1 MKTTKD
7 TPTFRSLIEQ
17 LVRRHDAYKV
27 FAAFTH
33 MTACALAHG
42 TREPEYLDEAKRWER
57 DELEI
62 FSHALG
68 ALIMEMEARPFTD
81 LLGGHYMDLALSHK
95 GQQWNG
101 EFHTPQPIC
110 ELMARVIAG
119 DTPPPDEGPITLC
132 EPACGAGAM
141 ILAYAQ
147 ALPADARRRLR
158 VTAIDISKVACDMC
172 FINTTLWGIPTE
184 VIHGDTLRMEFR
196 ASWRNI
202 HWIFRGNLHLLA
214 GLADN
219 GHAETTDAPQ
229 ADTAAKMPNLAKAVI
244 VSAAEGQGQPPSRQ
258 KTEQIKAALGQQMMD
273 FS

>member
-1 MKTTKD
+1 MKTKEQ
-7 TPTFRSLIEQ
+7 PTFRSLIEQ

-27 FAAFTH
+27 FAAFTN
-33 MTACALAHG
+33 MAACALAHG
-42 TREPEYLDEAKRWER
+42 TRETEYLDEAKRWER

-68 ALIMEMEARPFTD
+68 ALVAEMEAQPFTD

-101 EFHTPQPIC
+101 EFHTPKTIC
-110 ELMARVIAG
+110 ELMARVVAG
-119 DTPPPDEGPITLC
+119 DTPPPGDGPITLC

-147 ALPADARRRLR
+147 ALPPDARRRLR
-158 VTAIDISKVACDMC
+158 VTAIDIGKTACDMC
-172 FINTTLWGIPTE
+172 FINTTLWGIPAE
-184 VIHGDTLRMEFR
+184 VIHGDTLRMKFF

-202 HWIFRGNLHLLA
+202 HWIFRGNLHLFA
-214 GLADN
+214 GLAAAPGED
-219 GHAETTDAPQ
+219 GAPQ
-229 ADTAAKMPNLAKAVI
+229 PDHAASMANLTKTVMA
-244 VSAAEGQGQPPSRQ
+244 SAAEEQGRPPSSE
-258 KTEQIKAALGQQMMD
+258 KAEQIKTALGQQTFD

>member
-1 MKTTKD
+1 
-7 TPTFRSLIEQ
+7 
-17 LVRRHDAYKV
+17 
-27 FAAFTH
+27 
-33 MTACALAHG
+33 
-42 TREPEYLDEAKRWER
+42 
-57 DELEI
+57 
-62 FSHALG
+62 
-68 ALIMEMEARPFTD
+68 
-81 LLGGHYMDLALSHK
+81 
-95 GQQWNG
+95 
-101 EFHTPQPIC
+101 
-110 ELMARVIAG
+110 MARVIAG
-119 DTPPPDEGPITLC
+119 NTPPPDEGPITLC

-214 GLADN
+214 GLADSGN
-219 GHAETTDAPQ
+219 AEASDAPQ
-229 ADTAAKMPNLAKAVI
+229 ADHAATMPNLAKAVI
-244 VSAAEGQGQPPSRQ
+244 VSAAEGQGQPPSKQ
-258 KTEQIKAALGQQMMD
+258 KTEQIKAALGQQAFD

>member
-17 LVRRHDAYKV
+17 LMRRHDAYKV

-42 TREPEYLDEAKRWER
+42 TREPEYLDEAKRWEQH
-57 DELEI
+57 ELEI

-68 ALIMEMEARPFTD
+68 ALVMEMEARPFTD

-119 DTPPPDEGPITLC
+119 DTPPPDEGPIRLC

-147 ALPADARRRLR
+147 ALPTDARRRLR

-214 GLADN
+214 GLATS
-219 GHAETTDAPQ
+219 GHAETADAPV
-229 ADTAAKMPNLAKAVI
+229 ADPAATLPNVLSGAIA
-244 VSAAEGQGQPPSRQ
+244 SASQGQGQPPS
-258 KTEQIKAALGQQMMD
+258 KEKAEQIKVALGQQLMD